1 MEETWEC
8 IQDAGKSTVRYPYKL
23 ELYYD
28 ESLEYDL
35 SLRAIVQDLSGK
47 VLAKNQF
54 ENIDLS
60 MQYFDLSSPDFSV
73 AEMFS
78 NITISKDLDASSFYF
93 RIKYQEKFDK

>member
-1 MEETWEC
+1 MEETWKC
-8 IQDAGKSTVRYPYKL
+8 IQDARKSSVGYPYSL
-23 ELYYD
+23 ELFYD

-47 VLAKNQF
+47 VLAINQF

-73 AEMFS
+73 AEIFS
-78 NITISKDLDASSFYF
+78 NITIFNDLDSSSFYF